1 MTMILSTGTWPCCYQ
16 GNCKS
21 KPVAQFPTVPY
32 RLTSSVM
39 YTTYRSTVNNYE
51 FTRVVKRT
59 EVKPTCINE
68 NEQISVKNVLW
79 FALWFYTRNAGI
91 SQKGD
96 DSFKCVKIKKNKI
109 KIFFLAYLLLTKDF
123 ENTKDFQKL
132 ITVIC
137 LTI

>member
-1 MTMILSTGTWPCCYQ
+1 
-16 GNCKS
+16 
-21 KPVAQFPTVPY
+21 
-32 RLTSSVM
+32 M